1 MYLHGALSLQPFA
14 SVATVVKVSTGNE
27 ISFGS
32 FSVNL
37 CVGPSYG
44 ACDTALHINPRYNQN
59 NVVVRNSFINGGWG
73 AEERGGA
80 PFHVHKGQ
88 QLECILLITHDV
100 IKVRQ
105 HSFAS

>member
-1 MYLHGALSLQPFA
+1 MAY
-14 SVATVVKVSTGNE
+14 NDC
-27 ISFGS
+27 S

-37 CVGPSYG
+37 CVGPSYN

-88 QLECILLITHDV
+88 QLECMLLITHDV